1 MKNKSLKIFLLLI
14 FFILIFVNKVE
25 ATPGNKFFE
34 DDEFYKAIIDSLNKS
49 NYNFVKDRDIN
60 YNATDEELESI
71 KTLECGNINKSIYSL
86 KGLEKLTS
94 LEDFRV
100 SYPSITN
107 IDISNNIN
115 LRNISIIN
123 ANNLKDIDFSYNKKL
138 ESIDLTYTHLNSL
151 DLSNCP
157 NVTMIMMGAGSTNEA
172 TIEELD
178 LRSCSNLA
186 YLCISGNK
194 LKTVDLSQNKKLTYL
209 NISQGTLEQVI
220 LPENSEITSLALFNN
235 NIKSLEKIKNF
246 ETANN
251 LKELYIQGNEIN
263 DFSKIYEKQKIEK
276 INIEDQ
282 KKNITIRPEENEEEY
297 ENIENEKENIQ
308 ENSDNTY
315 KEKGTKEIVNFLS
328 IIIIVILGY
337 GIKWGFIIFLIY
349 LLYKYFVVAIKGIN
363 NSSNASIQNNQN
375 KKEEYKYPRS
385 EEYYNDLSGR
395 SDEDKRL

>member
-1 MKNKSLKIFLLLI
+1 MKNKILKIFLLII
-14 FFILIFVNKVE
+14 FFLLIFVNKVE
-25 ATPGNKFFE
+25 ATPGNNFFE
-34 DDEFYKAIIDSLNKS
+34 DDEFYKSIIDSLNKS
-49 NYNFVKDRDIN
+49 NYNFIKDRDIN
-60 YNATDEELESI
+60 YNVTDEELESI
-71 KTLECGNINKSIYSL
+71 KKLECGNLNKTIYSL

-94 LEDFRV
+94 LEDLRV

-107 IDISNNIN
+107 IDISKNVN
-115 LRNISIIN
+115 LKNISIIN
-123 ANNLKDIDFSYNKKL
+123 ANNLKEIDFSYNKKL

-157 NVTMIMMGAGSTNEA
+157 NVTMIMMGAGSINDA

-178 LRSCSNLA
+178 LSSCSNLA

-194 LKTVDLSQNKKLTYL
+194 LKTVDLSQNKKLAYL

-235 NIKSLEKIKNF
+235 NIKSLENIKNF
-246 ETANN
+246 KTANN
-251 LKELYIQGNEIN
+251 LKELYMQGNEIN
-263 DFSKIYEKQKIEK
+263 DFSEVYEKTGIEN

-282 KKNITIRPEENEEEY
+282 KEYITIKPENNEEKEY
-297 ENIENEKENIQ
+297 ENLENEKEINQEKDENI
-308 ENSDNTY
+308 Y
-315 KEKGTKEIVNFLS
+315 KEDIIKEIS
-328 IIIIVILGY
+328 IFFFVIFIFILVY
-337 GIKWGFIIFLIY
+337 GIKWGTIILIIY
-349 LLYKYFVVAIKGIN
+349 ILYKYLKILIKGQN
-363 NSSNASIQNNQN
+363 NSSNSFTKNTS

>member
-1 MKNKSLKIFLLLI
+1 MKNKILKIFLLII
-14 FFILIFVNKVE
+14 FFLLIFVNKVE
-25 ATPGNKFFE
+25 ATPGNNFFE
-34 DDEFYKAIIDSLNKS
+34 DDEFYKSIIDSLNKS
-49 NYNFVKDRDIN
+49 NYNFIKDRDIN
-60 YNATDEELESI
+60 YNVTDEELESI
-71 KTLECGNINKSIYSL
+71 KKLECGNLNKTIYSL

-94 LEDFRV
+94 LEDLRV

-107 IDISNNIN
+107 IDISKNVN
-115 LRNISIIN
+115 LKNISIIN
-123 ANNLKDIDFSYNKKL
+123 ANNLKEIDFSYNKKL

-157 NVTMIMMGAGSTNEA
+157 NVTMIMMGAGSINDA

-178 LRSCSNLA
+178 LSSCSNLA

-194 LKTVDLSQNKKLTYL
+194 LKTVDLSQNKKLAYL

-235 NIKSLEKIKNF
+235 NIKSLENIKNF
-246 ETANN
+246 KTANN
-251 LKELYIQGNEIN
+251 LKELYMQGNEIN
-263 DFSKIYEKQKIEK
+263 DFSEVYEKTGIEN

-282 KKNITIRPEENEEEY
+282 KEYITIKPENNEETEY
-297 ENIENEKENIQ
+297 ENLENEKEINQEKDENI
-308 ENSDNTY
+308 Y
-315 KEKGTKEIVNFLS
+315 KEDIIKEIS
-328 IIIIVILGY
+328 IFFFVIFIFILVY
-337 GIKWGFIIFLIY
+337 GIKWGTIIFIIYI
-349 LLYKYFVVAIKGIN
+349 LYKYLKILIKGQN
-363 NSSNASIQNNQN
+363 NSSNSFTKNNS